1 MAGETRREPVP
12 EAIASLEKHQQLAPL
27 AAELLWRANHTDD
40 ADAFL
45 DGALAIAATAVGG
58 DYLALV
64 APRASQWSV
73 VGQLGKSRALP
84 IELLAEAIDSETV
97 QADDAWAVAPMH
109 RHAVSAELLVVH
121 HPSGKSQIETAR
133 LFVRAI
139 GPVLGQCLTVI
150 RDRYAQGRR
159 RDRRLHRLETI
170 VRIAQ
175 QWNQRH
181 EVEPLLADMAQAATQ
196 LLEADRASIFLW
208 DRETKTLVGRPALGV
223 EGGELR
229 VPDDAGVVGQVI
241 RSGRASR
248 VDATAEP
255 DAINRR
261 VDAQLDYETK
271 TVLCVP
277 LDNAAGQRLGAF
289 ELLNKH
295 AGSFTDE
302 DEAALVELAGWAA
315 IALENAQDYEQLLS
329 ANRRIAQQAADE
341 IRMIGQSPAM
351 QSLRSVVGRVADT
364 DLAVL
369 ILGEN
374 GTGKEVVARSIHYQ
388 SRRRERPF
396 IAVNCAAIPDTLAE
410 SELFGHEK
418 GAFTDAQERRLGK
431 FELAADGTLFLDEI
445 GDLSLGGQ
453 AKLLRVLEERL
464 LVRVGGSTPIHTE
477 ARVVAATNQNLAD
490 MVRQKRF
497 REDLYFRLNVVT
509 LDIPP
514 LRERGDDVMLL
525 AADFLA
531 DFCRKARRKPPKFSA
546 AAERRLRE
554 HPWPG
559 NVRELRN
566 LMERL
571 AYLSTDQRIEAEELA
586 FILSPR
592 PMAEGPGAAIDE
604 NQPLGEATN
613 QFQID
618 FIHRAIKRSGGNVS
632 RAAARLGL
640 HRSNLYRKMRQLGMD
655 TEIEE

>member
-1 MAGETRREPVP
+1 MATEARREPAAG
-12 EAIASLEKHQQLAPL
+12 AIAALARHLELAPL
-27 AAELLWRANHTDD
+27 AAELLWRANQIDD
-40 ADAFL
+40 ADVFL
-45 DGALAIAATAVGG
+45 AGALATVAPAAGG
-58 DYLALV
+58 DYLAV
-64 APRASQWSV
+64 VSPRAGQWTV
-73 VGQLGKSRALP
+73 VAELGQSRPLP
-84 IELLAEAIDSETV
+84 VELLAESLDAETT
-97 QADDAWAVAPMH
+97 QADDTWAVAPMH
-109 RHAVSAELLVVH
+109 RRAAAVELLAVRH
-121 HPSGKSQIETAR
+121 QRGKSQIETAR
-133 LFVRAI
+133 HFVEVI
-139 GPVLGQCLTVI
+139 GPVLGQCLVAV

-159 RDRRLHRLETI
+159 RDRRLSRLETI

-181 EVEPLLADMAQAATQ
+181 EVEPLLADMARAATQ
-196 LLEADRASIFLW
+196 LLDADRASIFLW
-208 DRETKTLVGRPALGV
+208 DRSTKTLVGRPALGV
-223 EGGELR
+223 EDGELR

-241 RSGRASR
+241 RSGQARR
-248 VDATAEP
+248 VDTAVEP
-255 DAINRR
+255 EAINRH
-261 VDAQLDYETK
+261 VDAELHYETR

-277 LDNAAGQRLGAF
+277 LDGTDGRRLGAF

-295 AGSFTDE
+295 AGSFTEE
-302 DEAALVELAGWAA
+302 DEAALVELAVWAA

-329 ANRRIAQQAADE
+329 ANRQIAQAAADE
-341 IRMIGQSPAM
+341 IRMIGRSPAM
-351 QSLRSVVGRVADT
+351 ESLRSVIGRVADT
-364 DLAVL
+364 NLAVL

-388 SRRRERPF
+388 SRRQAKPF

-431 FELAADGTLFLDEI
+431 FELAAGGTLFLDEI
-445 GDLSLGGQ
+445 GDLSLGSQ

-490 MVRQKRF
+490 MVGQKRF

-509 LDIPP
+509 LDMPP

-525 AADFLA
+525 ANEFLA
-531 DFCRKARRKPPKFSA
+531 DFCRKARRKVPKFSA

-571 AYLSTDQRIEAEELA
+571 AYLSPESRIEADELA

-592 PMAEGPGAAIDE
+592 PTADAAGAGIDE

-613 QFQID
+613 EFQID
-618 FIHRAIKRSGGNVS
+618 FIRRAIKRCGGNVS

-640 HRSNLYRKMRQLGMD
+640 HRSNLYRKMRQLGM
-655 TEIEE
+655 EAELEE